1 MANEHPIHAY
11 NKNFYL
17 YARSGDTFKSLAAET
32 GVSARRLAR
41 YNELDRKHQ
50 LSEGEV
56 IYLEKKQTRALK
68 DFKNRPHVV
77 RAGDSMHSIAQMY
90 GIRLKSLYQKNGLSP
105 DYMPRVGDRLRVY

>member
-1 MANEHPIHAY
+1 M
-11 NKNFYL
+11 
-17 YARSGDTFKSLAAET
+17 
-32 GVSARRLAR
+32 V
-41 YNELDRKHQ
+41 
-50 LSEGEV
+50 
-56 IYLEKKQTRALK
+56 YLEKKQTRALK